1 VRAHYVRKFDPYF
14 QKKLTKKM
22 KASIIISGQ
31 IHGNFTLKAHLQT
44 IDTIKVINLPFSSFR
59 ICFSTVK
66 EAKQALKEAY
76 MDLKDQCTSVS
87 YNKWSATLDYDASSA
102 KLVKGI

>member
-1 VRAHYVRKFDPYF
+1 
-14 QKKLTKKM
+14 M

-44 IDTIKVINLPFSSFR
+44 IDTIKVVNLPFSSFK

-66 EAKQALKEAY
+66 DAKKALKEAY
-76 MDLKDQCTSVS
+76 RDLKGTCSWVS
-87 YNKWSATLDYDASSA
+87 YSPDFLDYDASVA
-102 KLVKGI
+102 KLVKGV

>member
-1 VRAHYVRKFDPYF
+1 
-14 QKKLTKKM
+14 M

>member
-1 VRAHYVRKFDPYF
+1 
-14 QKKLTKKM
+14 M

-44 IDTIKVINLPFSSFR
+44 IDSVKVVNIPFSGFKIQFDKVSHAR
-59 ICFSTVK
+59 
-66 EAKQALKEAY
+66 QALKEAY
-76 MDLKDQCTSVS
+76 KDLKGTCSQVS
-87 YNKWSATLDYDASSA
+87 YSDGFLDYDASSA

>member
-1 VRAHYVRKFDPYF
+1 
-14 QKKLTKKM
+14 M

-31 IHGNFTLKAHLQT
+31 INGNFTLKAHCQT
-44 IDTIKVINLPFSSFR
+44 IDTVKVVNLPFSSFQ
-59 ICFSTVK
+59 ICFLTVK

-76 MDLKDQCTSVS
+76 KDLKGTCSWVS
-87 YNKWSATLDYDASSA
+87 YSDGYLDYDASSA

>member
-1 VRAHYVRKFDPYF
+1 
-14 QKKLTKKM
+14 M

-76 MDLKDQCTSVS
+76 KDLKGTCSWIS
-87 YNKWSATLDYDASSA
+87 YSDDLLQYDASSA
-102 KLVKGI
+102 RIVKGI